1 MNLNRISQIEISYR
15 NKIPYDKRMGITSS
29 NDAFKVLL
37 SSWDENKIELVE
49 QFKILIVDQKNNC
62 LGVADISTGGVSGC
76 MADPRIIFS
85 IALKAKASGIILSHN
100 HPSGNLQPSDSDMAI
115 TEKLRQGGK
124 LLDISILDHLI
135 ITSQGYFSFAEKGI
149 MPG

>member
-15 NKIPYDKRMGITSS
+15 NKIPNDKRMCITSS